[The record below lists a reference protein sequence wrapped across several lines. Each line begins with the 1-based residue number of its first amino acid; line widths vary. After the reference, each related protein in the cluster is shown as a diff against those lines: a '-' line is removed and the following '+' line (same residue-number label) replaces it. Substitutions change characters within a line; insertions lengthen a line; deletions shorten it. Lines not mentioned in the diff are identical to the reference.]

1 MRRIK
6 WTPEND
12 ARLRELFGLG
22 LTDRQIAVELGAA
35 PGAIE
40 ARRHDL
46 RLLRKPRPRPR
57 RTTAQQK
64 LVAAIGTAIGWP
76 RWHVAASIGDLDR
89 YTTRKYRPMTAD
101 FRLDLQ

>member
-6 WTPEND
+6 WTTEHD
-12 ARLRELFGLG
+12 AKLRDLFGLG

-57 RTTAQQK
+57 RITSHQM
-64 LVAAIGTAIGWP
+64 LVASIGKAIGWP
-76 RWHVAASIGDLDR
+76 RWRVAASVGQLDR
-89 YTTRKYRPMTAD
+89 HLREQP
-101 FRLDLQ
+101 

>member
-6 WTPEND
+6 WTTEND
-12 ARLRELFGLG
+12 AKLRELFGLG
-22 LTDRQIAVELGAA
+22 MTDRQIAVELGAA

-57 RTTAQQK
+57 RITSHQM
-64 LVAAIGTAIGWP
+64 LVASIGKAIGWP
-76 RWHVAASIGDLDR
+76 RWRVAASVGQLDR
-89 YTTRKYRPMTAD
+89 HLMEQP
-101 FRLDLQ
+101 